1 MGEFYDQL
9 DENVAS
15 HLSGLTGS
23 IQVDDDQEA
32 LELLAKGW
40 LEKEEA
46 FSKQLEDKKMEMVE
60 EFDPASNDGALLLL
74 TYSGSLLNI
83 GPVIDGKRSS
93 TYASI
98 GLRGDVPEFA
108 EEADSEVDGEIKA
121 DEIVRFSRGPIKSSS
136 RIYKMAVF
144 TEDLASEEEEELL
157 AEVTQVLAEDFAEV
171 NRTIISG
178 D

>member
-1 MGEFYDQL
+1 MGEYFDQL

-15 HLSGLTGS
+15 HLSGLRGS
-23 IQVDDDQEA
+23 VQVEDDTDA

-46 FSKQLEDKKMEMVE
+46 FSRQLDDKKMEIVE
-60 EFDPASNDGALLLL
+60 EFDPASDEGALLLL

-83 GPVIDGKRSS
+83 GPVIDGQRSA

-98 GLRGDVPEFA
+98 GLRADVPEFA
-108 EEADSEVDGEIKA
+108 EQADSEVDGEIKA
-121 DEIVRFSRGPIKSSS
+121 DEVVRFNRGPIKSSS

-178 D
+178 E